1 MRPSPPAALCGSAPA
16 ASPPTPRTSSCS
28 SATAWGL
35 DLTAARI
42 YQGQLRG
49 ADGASNRLSFERF
62 PNLALVKT
70 YSADSLVTDSANG
83 ASAMMTGVRTINGAL
98 GVDASVDRDSCASA
112 LAARVETV
120 AELAK
125 ARASR
130 PARSA
135 PRRSPTPPRRPSTP
149 IPAQGV
155 GRGFRHTAGGG
166 GGCIDIAR
174 QLVEAPEAVRL
185 DLALGGGAEFFKAAK
200 RRDGRDLTHE
210 WAGRPG
216 SVFVDTAQALVA
228 LPNGTRRVLG
238 LFASNNMRRETDRPS
253 DAPRLADM
261 TKSAISFLSQNPKGY
276 FLMVEGGL
284 IDKAHHVGLAHEAL
298 NETVEFD
305 AAIVQALAMT
315 DPRNTLILVT
325 ADHSHGLTISGGARN
340 SPILGLV
347 PDADGKPKL
356 AADGKPYGILNY
368 ETGPGAPGAGETRF
382 DPATKDTLDPAY
394 VAQAAIPMSSAAH
407 TGRMS
412 RSTPK
417 DRGRTRPWPDR
428 PARHLRNH
436 ASGSGASGAEAP
448 CAALEPTTQFILADV
463 IQVSRDRV
471 WSGRSPA
478 RDGSRQAGLPPP
490 LHPAISTGWKRAC

>member
-1 MRPSPPAALCGSAPA
+1 MSVRIGLSAPTTGGPSQRPVVWEWTDVSISYGFRRAGSAVAAFAAGLALCGSAPA
-16 ASPPTPRTSSCS
+16 AEPAHAKNVILFIGDGMGVST
-28 SATAWGL
+28 
-35 DLTAARI
+35 LTAARI

-125 ARASR
+125 ARGLSTGAVSTAAITDAT
-130 PARSA
+130 PAALYAHTGARSWQGDFVI
-135 PRRSPTPPRRPSTP
+135 PPE
-149 IPAQGV
+149 A
-155 GRGFRHTAGGG
+155 AAA
-166 GGCIDIAR
+166 GCIDIAR

-407 TGRMS
+407 TGEDVALYAQGPGAERVHGLIDQPDIFEIM
-412 RSTPK
+412 RLALGLPAPK
-417 DRGRTRPWPDR
+417 R
-428 PARHLRNH
+428 PAR
-436 ASGSGASGAEAP
+436 P
-448 CAALEPTTQFILADV
+448 
-463 IQVSRDRV
+463 
-471 WSGRSPA
+471 
-478 RDGSRQAGLPPP
+478 
-490 LHPAISTGWKRAC
+490 

>member
-1 MRPSPPAALCGSAPA
+1 MSISYGFRRAGSAVAAFAAGLALCGSAPA
-16 ASPPTPRTSSCS
+16 AEPAHAKNVILFIGDGMGVST
-28 SATAWGL
+28 
-35 DLTAARI
+35 LTAARI

-125 ARASR
+125 ARGLSTGAVSTAAITDAT
-130 PARSA
+130 PAALYAHTGARSWQGDFVI
-135 PRRSPTPPRRPSTP
+135 PPE
-149 IPAQGV
+149 A
-155 GRGFRHTAGGG
+155 AAA
-166 GGCIDIAR
+166 GCIDIAR

-407 TGRMS
+407 TGEDVALYAQGPGAERVHGLIDQPDIFEIM
-412 RSTPK
+412 RLALGLPAPK
-417 DRGRTRPWPDR
+417 R
-428 PARHLRNH
+428 PAR
-436 ASGSGASGAEAP
+436 P
-448 CAALEPTTQFILADV
+448 
-463 IQVSRDRV
+463 
-471 WSGRSPA
+471 
-478 RDGSRQAGLPPP
+478 
-490 LHPAISTGWKRAC
+490 